1 VDEKRGL
8 LRHFLAALAY
18 RTQKALRGAPPEFG
32 SFRAEAGVRTPAELV
47 RHMTSVLGYA
57 RTFFVGGRYW
67 PDALPSLEAEVERF
81 HETLADLSRHL
92 EAGTPL
98 QQGLTPERVLQ
109 GPFSDAMT
117 HAGQLAILR
126 RLAGAPVPPE
136 NFVVAAIDGERLG
149 PEQAAPVSPD
159 DVWPEAPAGWT
170 PPSHTPTPADLARLL
185 ADLDGMPAF
194 LAGRFGSLGAD
205 EGALPGPDG
214 AFSPVEHCWHLA
226 DLEREGYGVRIERLL
241 RETEPVLPDFDGA
254 RLAEERHYRAKTL
267 ADGVRAF
274 GAARRANLAALRGLA
289 PADWTRRGS
298 QEGVGQVRL
307 SDVPRMMAD
316 HDQAHRVE
324 IDGWLANRA
333 PRVIR
338 KVSLSE
344 KLELFQE
351 PWSPRVVGAVNEFH
365 VKLVKLKGEFVW
377 HAHEVED
384 ELFLVL
390 KGRLRMQ
397 LRDGEIVVEPGE
409 LVIVPHRTEHRPVAD
424 EEVHVLLLEPRSTV
438 NTGTAGGERTREVE
452 WI

>member
-1 VDEKRGL
+1 MDDKRQL

-18 RTQKALRGAPPEFG
+18 RTQKALRGAPAEFG

-57 RTFFVGGRYW
+57 RTMFVGGRYW

-81 HETLADLSRHL
+81 HETLADLARHL

-98 QQGLTPERVLQ
+98 QQGLTPERLLQ

-126 RLAGAPVPPE
+126 RLAGVPVAPE
-136 NFVVAAIDGERLG
+136 NFVVAAID
-149 PEQAAPVSPD
+149 
-159 DVWPEAPAGWT
+159 AGSART
-170 PPSHTPTPADLARLL
+170 RAGRTGQPRRDLAGSTRR
-185 ADLDGMPAF
+185 LDGAVGS
-194 LAGRFGSLGAD
+194 GR
-205 EGALPGPDG
+205 P
-214 AFSPVEHCWHLA
+214 
-226 DLEREGYGVRIERLL
+226 
-241 RETEPVLPDFDGA
+241 
-254 RLAEERHYRAKTL
+254 
-267 ADGVRAF
+267 
-274 GAARRANLAALRGLA
+274 
-289 PADWTRRGS
+289 
-298 QEGVGQVRL
+298 
-307 SDVPRMMAD
+307 
-316 HDQAHRVE
+316 
-324 IDGWLANRA
+324 
-333 PRVIR
+333 VIR
-338 KVSLSE
+338 KVSLAE
-344 KLELFQE
+344 KLALFQE
-351 PWSPRVVGAVNEFH
+351 PWSPRVVGAVNDFH

-397 LRDGEIVVEPGE
+397 LRDGEVVVEPGE
-409 LVIVPHRTEHRPVAD
+409 LVIVPHGTEHRPVAE